1 MLTKQIIE
9 IFITPGVLV
18 AIFILLWR
26 SLRVV
31 VRAYKRNR
39 YIEKFSD
46 YRSVLEYHMEKAYD
60 MIHKE
65 HILTYSLDAYR
76 IDDKDYD
83 RISKEFVRLVA
94 KFVGPSLL
102 GEFIYLY
109 GDVDTFSFN
118 ILEYFSTKYENDEIR
133 NTAME
138 QITEEEIDEKS
149 TSTTPMGTSL

>member
-9 IFITPGVLV
+9 IFIMPGVLV

-26 SLRVV
+26 SLKVV
-31 VRAYKRNR
+31 VKAYKRNR
-39 YIEKFSD
+39 YVEKFSD

-76 IDDKDYD
+76 IDEKDYD

-102 GEFIYLY
+102 EDFIYLY

-133 NTAME
+133 NSAME
-138 QITEEEIDEKS
+138 QITEADIDEQA
-149 TSTTPMGTSL
+149 TTATPVGTSL